1 MDGYRTLLIW
11 SIILCLTQDYG
22 SCANILDGP
31 QNVTVLTGSN
41 ATFLCTVASGWRSIS
56 WYLKNVFIVTI
67 TPSETTVSP
76 GYTIV
81 TQNSTNSITGAF
93 TTEITIVNVNKSNSG
108 TVQCSSFSAS
118 FQEAY
123 LSVQVKGSVQITGGN
138 VIVTPNST
146 VSVTCRAEQWYP
158 APSITWQINNT
169 LADTIYYSTS
179 YTTDANDFVTALSSF
194 RINPET
200 DLSLTCLAT
209 VQTLPQPQS
218 STVNITV
225 REQSPGGGS
234 SLSRA
239 AIILIAVFVSFGGLL
254 LLLVIILL
262 IVICCKR
269 RKRKRES
276 GYQSDAWKAPEK
288 FDNNVWTIDRD
299 GVGHRNIAYTP
310 EPEPE
315 RQSYGYNDGNSF
327 DLGSTSTG
335 SSVSQV
341 PGNRWLNNHPKS
353 IRHVTHV

>member
-146 VSVTCRAEQWYP
+146 VSLTCRAEQWYP

-225 REQSPGGGS
+225 REQSPGGKGKE
-234 SLSRA
+234 RA
-239 AIILIAVFVSFGGLL
+239 AIRVMRGKPQRSLTTMYGPSIETVWD
-254 LLLVIILL
+254 
-262 IVICCKR
+262 IVTSRTLPSQNQKG
-269 RKRKRES
+269 KVMATMMATPLTLDLP
-276 GYQSDAWKAPEK
+276 QQAPVYRFLE
-288 FDNNVWTIDRD
+288 ID
-299 GVGHRNIAYTP
+299 G
-310 EPEPE
+310 
-315 RQSYGYNDGNSF
+315 
-327 DLGSTSTG
+327 
-335 SSVSQV
+335 
-341 PGNRWLNNHPKS
+341 
-353 IRHVTHV
+353 